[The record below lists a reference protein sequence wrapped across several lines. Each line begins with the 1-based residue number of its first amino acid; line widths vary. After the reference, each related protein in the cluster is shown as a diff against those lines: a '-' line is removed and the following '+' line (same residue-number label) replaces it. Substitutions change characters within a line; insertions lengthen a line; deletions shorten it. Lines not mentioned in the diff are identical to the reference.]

1 MKTEKCEEM
10 MNRFLSGQ
18 VSEEMEQH
26 FRECPECRGLASLDR
41 RLAETHDRLPVP
53 PEQDRA
59 VLAYAAAKKRPAQKT
74 WNIAFI
80 LHHAA
85 IPIAAAAMVCIGLVF
100 AFHQP
105 DRNAARNSLAQSGKT
120 SFSYDLDTVDSE
132 ILLLSSQIQD
142 ASARLSR
149 TEAYTGIN
157 E

>member
-1 MKTEKCEEM
+1 MKTKKCEEM
-10 MNRFLSGQ
+10 MNRFLTGQ

-26 FRECPECRGLASLDR
+26 FRECPECRGLASLNH

-53 PEQDRA
+53 SELDRA
-59 VLAYAAAKKRPAQKT
+59 VLAYAAKNRPGRRV

-105 DRNAARNSLAQSGKT
+105 QRNVQGKSLAQSGKT
-120 SFSYDLDTVDSE
+120 GFSYDLDTVDSE

>member
-1 MKTEKCEEM
+1 MKTKKCEEM
-10 MNRFLSGQ
+10 VNRFLSGQ

-26 FRECPECRGLASLDR
+26 FRECPECRGLASLNGK
-41 RLAETHDRLPVP
+41 LAETHDRLAVP
-53 PEQDRA
+53 PELDQV
-59 VLAYAAAKKRPAQKT
+59 VLAYAAKKCRPPKV

-85 IPIAAAAMVCIGLVF
+85 IPVAAAAMVCIGLVF

-105 DRNAARNSLAQSGKT
+105 ERKVQGNSLAQSGKT
-120 SFSYDLDTVDSE
+120 SFSYDWDTVDSE

>member
-1 MKTEKCEEM
+1 MGKENDMKNATATFFAAIFSTFAAVAQVVPDAAAAA
-10 MNRFLSGQ
+10 NR
-18 VSEEMEQH
+18 
-26 FRECPECRGLASLDR
+26 
-41 RLAETHDRLPVP
+41 RLPVP
-53 PEQDRA
+53 PELDRA
-59 VLAYAAAKKRPAQKT
+59 VLAYAAKNRPIRRA

-105 DRNAARNSLAQSGKT
+105 ERKVQGNSLAQSGKT
-120 SFSYDLDTVDSE
+120 SFSYDWDTVDSE

>member
-1 MKTEKCEEM
+1 MKTKKCEEM
-10 MNRFLSGQ
+10 MNRFLTGQ
-18 VSEEMEQH
+18 VSEELEQH

-41 RLAETHDRLPVP
+41 KLAETHGRRAVP
-53 PEQDRA
+53 PELDRA
-59 VLAYAAAKKRPAQKT
+59 VLAYAAKNRPAPKA

-85 IPIAAAAMVCIGLVF
+85 IPVAAAAMVCIGLVF

-105 DRNAARNSLAQSGKT
+105 DRNAARNSLARSGKT
-120 SFSYDLDTVDSE
+120 TISYDWDTVDSD

-149 TEAYTGIN
+149 TEAYSGIN

>member
-26 FRECPECRGLASLDR
+26 FRECPECRALASLNR

-53 PEQDRA
+53 PELDRA
-59 VLAYAAAKKRPAQKT
+59 VLAYAAENRPVRRVWK
-74 WNIAFI
+74 IAFI

-105 DRNAARNSLAQSGKT
+105 DRNPARNSLAQSGKT
-120 SFSYDLDTVDSE
+120 HVAYDWDPVDSE